1 MCLIGPNGA
10 GKSSLLRCLTG
21 LTPTAPR
28 AWSASTACRSPSSSR
43 DRLARSVA
51 VVPGQ
56 IALPFSMRVEEV
68 VALGRIPHEH
78 RLSGPRLAD
87 LAAVDAAIERAG
99 IGHLRGRD
107 ARELSLGERQL
118 VLIAMALAQQGR
130 LLILDE
136 PTVHLDLRHQVEV
149 MQLLVDLNERE
160 GLTVI
165 AVLHDLAL
173 AAAMFPRVVLLAG
186 GTIVA
191 DGPAA
196 RVLTPDRIRD
206 VYGVDP
212 RYLPTLAARRAA
224 PAPGGIVAMTDG
236 HDDAGRDRLIAAL
249 EPLGIDYEL
258 FACDPRWPTPLPS
271 APPMASP
278 RRTPRTRSWWW
289 ARATRR
295 ATRPAWS
302 SRPTAW
308 M

>member
-1 MCLIGPNGA
+1 MVRIDGV
-10 GKSSLLRCLTG
+10 SLAEVG
-21 LTPTAPR
+21 
-28 AWSASTACRSPSSSR
+28 R

-56 IALPFSMRVEEV
+56 VALPFSMRVEEV

-87 LAAVDAAIERAG
+87 LAAVDAAMERAG

-173 AAAMFPRVVLLAG
+173 AASMFPRIVLVAG

-191 DGPAA
+191 DGTAA
-196 RVLTPDRIRD
+196 SVLTPATVRD

-212 RYLPTLAARRAA
+212 RYLPAILA
-224 PAPGGIVAMTDG
+224 PVG
-236 HDDAGRDRLIAAL
+236 
-249 EPLGIDYEL
+249 
-258 FACDPRWPTPLPS
+258 
-271 APPMASP
+271 
-278 RRTPRTRSWWW
+278 
-289 ARATRR
+289 
-295 ATRPAWS
+295 
-302 SRPTAW
+302 
-308 M
+308 